1 MVIEILT
8 SVVDNDNYKLNVV
21 YLLRKLKKTVITKQG
36 KNHLHTKK
44 FDYNKARIYDFT
56 RTARTDIRDDAV
68 DSLCK
73 EGALPGVQE
82 EDQELIKE
90 IFNGFFNYLTYKR
103 QLKEVG
109 RDVSESMSM
118 LIFKDCK
125 GEKDQP
131 GYVAHVTFL
140 VKSCRTSDEKFTVDV
155 TLSCQRVTYFEV
167 QKIDLSAFNKGIKDL
182 HS

>member
-8 SVVDNDNYKLNVV
+8 SLADNDNYKLNAV
-21 YLLRKLKKTVITKQG
+21 YLMKKLKKTVITKQG
-36 KNHLHTKK
+36 KNHLHNKK

-56 RTARTDIRDDAV
+56 RTARADIRDDAV

-73 EGALPGVQE
+73 KVALPGVQK
-82 EDQELIKE
+82 EDQEFIKE
-90 IFNGFFNYLTYKR
+90 IFDGFFNYLTYKR

-109 RDVSESMSM
+109 HDVSESMSM
-118 LIFKDCK
+118 LIFNECK

-155 TLSCQRVTYFEV
+155 TLSCQRVTYFKVE
-167 QKIDLSAFNKGIKDL
+167 KIDLSAFNKAIKDL